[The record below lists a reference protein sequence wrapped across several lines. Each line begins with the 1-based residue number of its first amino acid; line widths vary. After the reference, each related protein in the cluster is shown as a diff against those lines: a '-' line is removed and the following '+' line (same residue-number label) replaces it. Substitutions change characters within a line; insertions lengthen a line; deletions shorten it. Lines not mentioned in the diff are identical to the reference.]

1 MQTRSHEF
9 FEEEQEVDLLK
20 MEILTD
26 EYLTVYRKKYGK
38 KLNSYFKEFDK
49 GSDSNNFDYYLESSA
64 VYSSNIEGNT
74 IDLNSFMNSKF
85 LRIKKSNKEHKE
97 IVDLIEA
104 YKFAERYTLNEKNF
118 LKAHGILSKHIL
130 IRSKQGIYREEKIGV
145 FDAGGLVYLAVEPEY
160 VKSEIKKLF
169 NDIKYL
175 KQSESSLE
183 EIFYYASMIHLIL
196 AHIHPF
202 MDGNGRA
209 ARLAEKWFLSVKLG
223 KIMWEI
229 KSEKYY
235 FENRS
240 KYYRNINMGSDYYEL
255 NYNKCFPFLEMLIK
269 SLKNNKH

>member
-9 FEEEQEVDLLK
+9 FEEEQEVDFLK

-26 EYLTVYRKKYGK
+26 EYLTGYRKKYGK

-85 LRIKKSNKEHKE
+85 LGKRKNNKEYKE

-104 YKFAERYTLNEKNF
+104 YKFAEINILNEKNF
-118 LKAHGILSKHIL
+118 LKAHGILSKQIL
-130 IRSKQGIYREEKIGV
+130 IRSKQGIYRGEKIGV

-160 VKSEIKKLF
+160 VKAELKKLF

-175 KQSESSLE
+175 KQSELSIE
-183 EIFYYASMIHLIL
+183 EIFYYVSMIHLIL

-202 MDGNGRA
+202 MDGNGRS

-223 KIMWEI
+223 KTLWKI

-240 KYYRNINMGSDYYEL
+240 KYYRNINMGTDYYEL

-269 SLKNNKH
+269 SIKQ

>member
-1 MQTRSHEF
+1 MQTRGHEF
-9 FEEEQEVDLLK
+9 SEEEQEIGSLK
-20 MEILTD
+20 MEILT
-26 EYLTVYRKKYGK
+26 EAYLSGYKKKYGK
-38 KLNSYFKEFDK
+38 KLTGYFKKFDK
-49 GSDSNNFDYYLESSA
+49 GSDSNNFEYYLESSA

-104 YKFAERYTLNEKNF
+104 YKFAERNTLNEKNF

-175 KQSESSLE
+175 KQSELSIE

-240 KYYRNINMGSDYYEL
+240 KYYQNINMGSDYYVL
-255 NYNKCFPFLEMLIK
+255 NYRKCFPFLEMLIK
-269 SLKNNKH
+269 SLKQ

>member
-1 MQTRSHEF
+1 MQTRCDEF

-49 GSDSNNFDYYLESSA
+49 GSVSNNFDYYLESSA

-85 LRIKKSNKEHKE
+85 LGKRKNNKEHKE
-97 IVDLIEA
+97 IVDLIGA
-104 YKFAERYTLNEKNF
+104 YKFAETNILNEKNF
-118 LKAHGILSKHIL
+118 LKAHGILSKQIL

-160 VKSEIKKLF
+160 VKAELKKLF

-175 KQSESSLE
+175 KQAELSME
-183 EIFYYASMIHLIL
+183 EVFYYASMIHLIL

-202 MDGNGRA
+202 MDGNGRT
-209 ARLAEKWFLSVKLG
+209 ARLAEKWFLSMKLG
-223 KIMWEI
+223 KNVWKI

-240 KYYRNINMGSDYYEL
+240 KYYRNINLGSDYYEL
-255 NYNKCFPFLEMLIK
+255 NYDKCFPFLEMLIK
-269 SLKNNKH
+269 SLKQ